1 MLSIHWD
8 ALVEKNLDLITF
20 KLRRINPKVI
30 RAKTKKQYSTVCTTL
45 FFKVGMRY
53 AEYSLGCTGR
63 KKSRFNYFKT
73 QKSLEQKL
81 KNSTVQHY
89 FLTPAFFINQT
100 QLGT

>member
-1 MLSIHWD
+1 
-8 ALVEKNLDLITF
+8 
-20 KLRRINPKVI
+20 
-30 RAKTKKQYSTVCTTL
+30 
-45 FFKVGMRY
+45 MRY

-63 KKSRFNYFKT
+63 KKYRFNYFKT

-100 QLGT
+100 QLGTWPMGSIISDLGEEFKN